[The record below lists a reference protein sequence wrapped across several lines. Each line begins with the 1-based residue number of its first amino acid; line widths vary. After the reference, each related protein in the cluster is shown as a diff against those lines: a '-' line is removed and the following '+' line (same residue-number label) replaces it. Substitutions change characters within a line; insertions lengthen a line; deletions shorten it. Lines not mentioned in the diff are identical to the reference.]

1 MGKISS
7 LPDAER
13 MAIIGY
19 LAQEGV
25 IREITAE
32 VPLRRCNEF
41 QSKYGVKPYDENNNT
56 YLRKTHY
63 RSNHSAVDRDFH
75 VT

>member
-25 IREITAE
+25 IREITPSCA
-32 VPLRRCNEF
+32 
-41 QSKYGVKPYDENNNT
+41 K
-56 YLRKTHY
+56 
-63 RSNHSAVDRDFH
+63 
-75 VT
+75 